1 MSTQIISSDLL
12 WNVAEIKAKGI
23 VQDAFAKVWSI
34 YEEVSFEKAKR
45 DLFTAAFNTIIEQS
59 AKILE

>member
-1 MSTQIISSDLL
+1 
-12 WNVAEIKAKGI
+12 